1 MELKPHNEQDDRVQA
16 IYARWLDIGTK
27 AGFAV
32 SLIGMLVYLSGAVAP
47 FVSMADLAARWGLPV
62 GRFLQLSGVPTG
74 WGWFRLLGYGD
85 YLNFAGIALIASIT
99 TLCYLRVLPI
109 LIAHRDWLY
118 ALIAAA
124 QIAVLLAAASGLLN
138 SFGGG

>member
-1 MELKPHNEQDDRVQA
+1 MDLKRHDEQDARVQA
-16 IYARWLDIGTK
+16 IYARWLDVGTK

-32 SLIGMLVYLSGAVAP
+32 SLVGMLAYLSGAVAP
-47 FVSMADLAARWGLPV
+47 FVPMAELAAHWGLPV
-62 GRFLQLSGVPTG
+62 GRFLALSGAPTG
-74 WGWFRLLGYGD
+74 WGWIHLLGYGD
-85 YLNFAGIALIASIT
+85 YLNFAGITVIASMT
-99 TLCYLRVLPI
+99 TLCYLRILPV
-109 LIAHRDWLY
+109 LIAHRDRLY